1 MNIER
6 IKRNK
11 ARRYRFQEQLRK
23 ITQPLADYIDK
34 RNNIKYQK
42 NKQMAKYISNSEV
55 VDLLIKGITKKIKKT
70 GEFCEEFV
78 ICRSFKDYNYSD
90 EGLCGFINFINKHWI
105 NDEILDIWCHN
116 YFIKNTEEQF
126 KLAMLLAMKLKEI
139 IPQVEIE
146 QIVDNNHIKYSTRYI
161 DYKKTIKISI

>member
-23 ITQPLADYIDK
+23 ISQPLADYIDK

-42 NKQMAKYISNSEV
+42 NKQLAKYIHRYEIV
-55 VDLLIKGITKKIKKT
+55 HLLIKGITKKIKKT

-78 ICRSFKDYNYSD
+78 ICRSFKDYNYND
-90 EGLCGFINFINKHWI
+90 EGLCGFIKMVNKYWI
-105 NDEILDIWCHN
+105 NDDVLDIWCDY
-116 YFIKNTEEQF
+116 YFIKNTEEQL
-126 KLAMLLAMKLKEI
+126 KLAMLLIMKLKEA
-139 IPQVEIE
+139 IPQVKIE
-146 QIVDNNHIKYSTRYI
+146 QIVDDNHIKYSTRYI
-161 DYKKTIKISI
+161 DYKETIKISI